1 MDTADMNTQVWTR
14 PGPLRPSSYA
24 SPHPAAP
31 APPTIPCV
39 QWEAGH
45 ALDHTSWPGNAKQPL
60 GAAHSPHLPPIPSW
74 GASLPGLQEGGGRW
88 QRNNQG
94 RKVMSQSGHLTNDLA
109 QRRGS
114 WSFVGTEMTRSP
126 GLSWHGE
133 AEAWY
138 LQRVQHCW
146 CSQGRCWS
154 PDLLPARTPP
164 TACTSVAPRGTWT
177 RQVTGVS
184 HSYWWCVVLPDTHTP
199 HPMVTEL
206 NVSTRYQEDKFH
218 EHLKLIQS

>member
-1 MDTADMNTQVWTR
+1 MYGYSGHEHTGLDPSWTFKAFF
-14 PGPLRPSSYA
+14 LRFP
-24 SPHPAAP
+24 PPEVNPPPAAP

-74 GASLPGLQEGGGRW
+74 GASLPGLQEGKGRW

-154 PDLLPARTPP
+154 PDFLPARTPP
-164 TACTSVAPRGTWT
+164 TACTSDAPRGTWT
-177 RQVTGVS
+177 RQVTRVS
-184 HSYWWCVVLPDTHTP
+184 HSYLVVCGTTSHGYWTKHIHTLP
-199 HPMVTEL
+199 
-206 NVSTRYQEDKFH
+206 RR
-218 EHLKLIQS
+218 